1 MNLAA
6 INVDCA
12 VPSLTT
18 EILNR
23 LKIIILIMSMLKRFD
38 LRVTPFFEMLEMN
51 EEENKTL
58 IIIRDSLLPKLMK
71 GEINFTNRKDTKA
84 FFF

>member
-1 MNLAA
+1 MA
-6 INVDCA
+6 NVGSA

-23 LKIIILIMSMLKRFD
+23 LEIIIPPMSILKSFD
-38 LRVTPFFEMLEMN
+38 KRVTPFFEMLEMN

-58 IIIRDSLLPKLMK
+58 IAIRDSLLPKLMK
-71 GEINFTNRKDTKA
+71 GEIKIKQL
-84 FFF
+84 